1 MVKLQNSFL
10 GNVPLVPL
18 CAGKRNT
25 RKPLRRRHFLRLFLL
40 FLFKEE
46 KQQKKRAGGTGFAC
60 PPPPSAS
67 GLGKRNKRNKW
78 HDIDIIYLFLF
89 HRPAQSGTVVGQHAL
104 PSCGDGAR

>member
-1 MVKLQNSFL
+1 MVTLRTSFL

-46 KQQKKRAGGTGFAC
+46 KQQKERAEDGFRVPTTAVRK
-60 PPPPSAS
+60 
-67 GLGKRNKRNKW
+67 L
-78 HDIDIIYLFLF
+78 
-89 HRPAQSGTVVGQHAL
+89 
-104 PSCGDGAR
+104 ARKAEQAEQVARH